1 MMKKINLVLLLA
13 VTFVFLP
20 GCKDNRIKS
29 SELLRKIQLRNTPDD
44 IVADLT
50 EALQSGNAK
59 QIHTLS
65 TSRIQNI
72 MENSYLFTD
81 EEMEFNEIMKRWN
94 QYLQK
99 NYSPYLL
106 SVKLLKQEKKVC
118 TYHLIMQVPGSKDY
132 KKIQIKLIQDKH
144 KNWKNDT
151 RF

>member
-1 MMKKINLVLLLA
+1 MMKKINLLLLLA

-44 IVADLT
+44 IAADLIT
-50 EALQSGNAK
+50 ALQKGKAK
-59 QIHTLS
+59 QIYTLS
-65 TSRIQNI
+65 TDRVQNI

-81 EEMEFNEIMKRWN
+81 QEMEFNDIIKRWN

-99 NYSPYLL
+99 QYSPYLL
-106 SVKLLKQEKKVC
+106 SGKLLKQEEKVC
-118 TYHLIMQVPGSKDY
+118 IYQLIMQTPDSEEY
-132 KKIQIKLIQDKH
+132 KTLEIKLILDKH

>member
-1 MMKKINLVLLLA
+1 MTKKINLLLLLA
-13 VTFVFLP
+13 VTLAFLP

-44 IVADLT
+44 IAADLIT
-50 EALQSGNAK
+50 ALQKGKAK
-59 QIHTLS
+59 QIYTLS
-65 TSRIQNI
+65 TDRVQNI

-81 EEMEFNEIMKRWN
+81 QEMEFNDIMKRWN

-99 NYSPYLL
+99 QYSPYLL
-106 SVKLLKQEKKVC
+106 SGKLLKQEEKVC
-118 TYHLIMQVPGSKDY
+118 IYQLIMQTPDSEEY
-132 KKIQIKLIQDKH
+132 KTLEIKLILDKH